1 MGIKVELT
9 DKGLIESKTADGTS
23 SQLLINGTSVAVES
37 GRWLPNAT
45 WGISQ
50 PLAAIT
56 ISSDKCFYMTCNG
69 ITHVS
74 LTINIFALSPIASNT
89 IRISNFPNWN
99 GIAIPQP
106 AFIPALVTGN
116 DGLLSYAGLGSTLTV
131 SGSRVVHFQTPAIPS
146 EFGTCN
152 FTANLWYTDEKF

>member
-23 SQLLINGTSVAVES
+23 SQLLINGTSIAVES
-37 GRWLPNAT
+37 GRWLPNAA
-45 WGISQ
+45 WGVSQ
-50 PLAAIT
+50 PLAAII

-74 LTINIFALSPIASNT
+74 LTINVFALSPIASNT

-116 DGLLSYAGLGSTLTV
+116 DGLLSYVGLSSTTTV
-131 SGSRVVHFQTPAIPS
+131 SGSRVTAFQTPAIPS
-146 EFGTCN
+146 EFGTCT
-152 FTANLWYTDEKF
+152 FTANLWYTDEQF